1 MIPSRPLSF
10 PPSSTCDNPVI
21 DDSPEFIHTSITSR
35 SSHARRDPRSSLS
48 RPGNARLEDI
58 MDLLGEK
65 GLDLLGE
72 KGLDPRSPVFY
83 RTENSEETAGRR
95 EEVKRQGNGKE

>member
-10 PPSSTCDNPVI
+10 PPSSTCDSPVI

-35 SSHARRDPRSSLS
+35 SNHARRDPRSSLS

-65 GLDLLGE
+65 GLDPWLPG
-72 KGLDPRSPVFY
+72 FY